1 MTGGTAFIDRMQ
13 AICTI
18 TGQGLSAGNV
28 WDGRLSF
35 EEKFAL
41 VENIGSLSV
50 RKAVD
55 IVEPYTELPEPI
67 GLVDTFTPA
76 RFGKLTTLRF
86 IAEPQMDPVIVTEI
100 IEPADRDEMS
110 FNRDYVKSITAFEFQ
125 TDYSYSN
132 YEIPIDEGRMSR
144 IEINTEQFDRID
156 SLEVQKNGKL

>member
-1 MTGGTAFIDRMQ
+1 MGPDSSRFSATESILFQ
-13 AICTI
+13 LAIAI
-18 TGQGLSAGNV
+18 RK
-28 WDGRLSF
+28 GRLSF

-41 VENIGSLSV
+41 VENIGSISV

-76 RFGKLTTLRF
+76 RFGKLTTLHF
-86 IAEPQMDPVIVTEI
+86 IAEPQMNPVIVTEI
-100 IEPADRDEMS
+100 IEPADRNEMS
-110 FNRDYVKSITAFEFQ
+110 FNRDYVKSVNAFEFQ

-144 IEINTEQFDRID
+144 I
-156 SLEVQKNGKL
+156 

>member
-1 MTGGTAFIDRMQ
+1 MSGTAD
-13 AICTI
+13 
-18 TGQGLSAGNV
+18 
-28 WDGRLSF
+28 
-35 EEKFAL
+35 
-41 VENIGSLSV
+41 SLSV

-55 IVEPYTELPEPI
+55 IVEPYTELPESI

-100 IEPADRDEMS
+100 IEPADRNEMT

-156 SLEVQKNGKL
+156 SLEVQKNGSI

>member
-1 MTGGTAFIDRMQ
+1 MGPDSSRFSATESILFQ
-13 AICTI
+13 LAIAI
-18 TGQGLSAGNV
+18 RK
-28 WDGRLSF
+28 GRLSF

-76 RFGKLTTLRF
+76 RFGKLMALHF
-86 IAEPQMDPVIVTEI
+86 IAEPQMNPVIVTEI
-100 IEPADRDEMS
+100 IEPADRNEMS
-110 FNRDYVKSITAFEFQ
+110 FNRDYVKSVNAFEFQ